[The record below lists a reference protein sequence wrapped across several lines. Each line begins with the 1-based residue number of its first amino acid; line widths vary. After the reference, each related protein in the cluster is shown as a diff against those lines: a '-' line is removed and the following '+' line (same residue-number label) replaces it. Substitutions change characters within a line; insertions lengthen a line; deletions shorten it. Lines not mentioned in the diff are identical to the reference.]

1 MSGLCFSKLS
11 HASYL
16 VSCRQQYCIYPIK
29 RHVQGTRRQNTKQTI
44 QRVSDGNLQK
54 YSVLPSK
61 NNISK
66 ETDQHVSDGISK
78 NIDLASKVYFFPFL
92 GHSIYHPSIG
102 QGRSQQ
108 TPPSIFGLLN
118 YFLSSSRGSSF
129 SGLSFFFSSS
139 LKGNSCSTMESL
151 TKWLKPIFFLNSL
164 AKSYYVSE
172 HWVHFSWWRKLHR
185 NYDVVSSLNVDWA
198 YFDKNLH
205 S

>member
-1 MSGLCFSKLS
+1 MCFKRRWASTRNFTITFLS
-11 HASYL
+11 
-16 VSCRQQYCIYPIK
+16 
-29 RHVQGTRRQNTKQTI
+29 
-44 QRVSDGNLQK
+44 
-54 YSVLPSK
+54 
-61 NNISK
+61 
-66 ETDQHVSDGISK
+66 
-78 NIDLASKVYFFPFL
+78 FL

-118 YFLSSSRGSSF
+118 YFLSSTRGSSF

-164 AKSYYVSE
+164 AKILLQCFRALSTFFMMKE
-172 HWVHFSWWRKLHR
+172 LHR

-198 YFDKNLH
+198 YFDKT
-205 S
+205 STVI